1 MKRLLDNTSF
11 MEMQEMTDNLATL
24 PAEFSAML
32 LPAAIA
38 MPVLSLVVSGLCYVF
53 SCQIFQKK
61 DLA

>member
-1 MKRLLDNTSF
+1 MKKLKRVWLIL
-11 MEMQEMTDNLATL
+11 
-24 PAEFSAML
+24 L

-53 SCQIFQKK
+53 SCRIFQKK